1 MSDVQSGTQPASPP
15 GASPKSRSELGQILH
30 GVARDPLGLM
40 GLIIVGTIVFCAI
53 FAAWIVPYDPVA
65 MNIKDRL
72 QGPSA
77 AHLLGTDQLGRDT
90 FSRVIMGG
98 QVALKVAL
106 PAVFGAMAIGLTL
119 GMIAGYGPKW
129 LDNLLMLFF
138 DTIRSFPTVMFA
150 LAVVALVG
158 PSLKTVVF
166 VVMATSI
173 PTYGRV
179 ARTQTLTL
187 RNSEFIL
194 AERSMGASMKRILG
208 VHMLPNIVGVLAVLA
223 AMDIPTVIALEAGLS
238 FLGLGV
244 KPPTPSW
251 GALLKDG
258 YSLIRQTPWLVVGGG
273 LPIIL
278 ATLGFTFLGES
289 LRDVV
294 DPKLR
299 KQR

>member
-1 MSDVQSGTQPASPP
+1 MS
-15 GASPKSRSELGQILH
+15 KSRSELGQILH
-30 GVARDPLGLM
+30 GIARDPLGLM
-40 GLIIVGTIVFCAI
+40 GLIIVGTILFCAI
-53 FAAWIVPYDPVA
+53 FAAWIVPYDPVG

-150 LAVVALVG
+150 LAVVALIG
-158 PSLKTVVF
+158 PSLQTVVF

-194 AERSMGASMKRILG
+194 AERAMGASMKRILG
-208 VHMLPNIVGVLAVLA
+208 VHMLPNIIGVLAVLA